1 MHWPWLNSN
10 ISFNYIFVVVR
21 SLTTYLCL
29 IKDHRVPCSQANSS
43 FCLGS
48 HIVALVSEIQRSTP
62 QEQAQEL
69 SQLPENTEKS
79 YVTSKEEEVHCYTD
93 KEVITNSNKPEETS
107 YEFSTYKGQGYL
119 VLDDESSDVNYSL
132 ITSAFNQRYQGEGEK
147 VDSLTVNESFS
158 PEASFPTIPQLKT
171 PRNEN
176 SADVAPKTGIS
187 NSAIS
192 SSNEKSIE
200 SSSYTSSGHELIST
214 QSEYTVEIHGSN
226 LSESNTRSLQDPNAK
241 TSCYVV
247 IVPIPLY
254 FEHIVVQE
262 SQIEEDQMKDKSTP
276 VLPDSLLGK
285 VTEIETTQHG
295 KC

>member
-1 MHWPWLNSN
+1 MP
-10 ISFNYIFVVVR
+10 Y
-21 SLTTYLCL
+21 
-29 IKDHRVPCSQANSS
+29 SQAKTS
-43 FCLGS
+43 FCLDS
-48 HIVALVSEIQRSTP
+48 HVGTLVPETQRSTP
-62 QEQAQEL
+62 QEHAQEL

-79 YVTSKEEEVHCYTD
+79 SVTSKEEEVHCYTD
-93 KEVITNSNKPEETS
+93 KEVITNSNKQEQIS
-107 YEFSTYKGQGYL
+107 YDFSTYKGQGYL

-132 ITSAFNQRYQGEGEK
+132 ITSAFNQRYQGEGDK

-176 SADVAPKTGIS
+176 SADVTPKTGIS
-187 NSAIS
+187 KSAIS

-200 SSSYTSSGHELIST
+200 SSSYTSSGYELIST
-214 QSEYTVEIHGSN
+214 QSEYTVEIRGSN
-226 LSESNTRSLQDPNAK
+226 LSESDTPSLQDPNAK

-254 FEHIVVQE
+254 FEHIVAQE
-262 SQIEEDQMKDKSTP
+262 SQIEEDQMNDKSTP
-276 VLPDSLLGK
+276 VLSDSLPGK